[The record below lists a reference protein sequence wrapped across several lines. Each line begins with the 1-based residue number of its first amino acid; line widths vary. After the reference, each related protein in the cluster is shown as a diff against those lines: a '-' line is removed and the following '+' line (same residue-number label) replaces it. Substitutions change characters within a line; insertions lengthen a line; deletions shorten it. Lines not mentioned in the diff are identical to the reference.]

1 MRLKLFADGGSRGNP
16 GPAACGAVLYD
27 SAGKVVAEVA
37 EFLGENFTNNQAE
50 YAGVLLGIRKAL
62 SLKATEIA
70 IYLDS
75 KLVVEQVSGRWK
87 IKDLKIRKVVE
98 KIHAELARLDK
109 WEISHIPREKNSAA
123 DALVNQALDF
133 RGYRK
138 TIYQQPFSR
147 F

>member
-27 SAGKVVAEVA
+27 SADKIVAEVA
-37 EFLGENFTNNQAE
+37 EFLGDLTNNQAE
-50 YAGVLLGIRKAL
+50 YAGVLFGIRKAL
-62 SLKATEIA
+62 TLGATEIS
-70 IYLDS
+70 IHLDS

-87 IKDLKIRKVVE
+87 IKDLKLRKVVG
-98 KIHAELARLDK
+98 KIYAELAQLSK
-109 WEISHIPREKNSAA
+109 WEISHIPRAKNAAA
-123 DALVNQALDF
+123 DALVNQVLDS

-138 TIYQQPFSR
+138 STFQQPFSR